1 MAISPSGGRNRRKE
15 NDMEG
20 HADKKRTFDDLM
32 NEASREDLKAT
43 IYKLMRA
50 VDALS
55 EVNRQIIA
63 MVDKEGLDKQK

>member
-1 MAISPSGGRNRRKE
+1 MDTKNE
-15 NDMEG
+15 T
-20 HADKKRTFDDLM
+20 KKKTFDDLM

-55 EVNRQIIA
+55 DVNRQLVA
-63 MVDKEGLDKQK
+63 MIDREGWDKKQ

>member
-1 MAISPSGGRNRRKE
+1 
-15 NDMEG
+15 MEG

-63 MVDKEGLDKQK
+63 MVEKEGLDKQK